1 MLDKMSGAVD
11 IAGATAQVLLAF
23 AAEEHHTSVDNLLTA
38 LQEMGREL
46 LTAQSGM
53 ASLISLFNRAFFA
66 ASGEADPEAAV
77 SRLCKAVEAFQA
89 EQQVDR
95 ETLSRKATALLP
107 VEVSIL
113 THSASSTVF
122 RTILRAK
129 QIGRRPRVYC
139 LESRPLYEGRNLA
152 MGLAENGIDVT
163 LCVDSAVYSNLKDTE
178 LVLVGAD
185 SLAEEG
191 VVAKVGTAGL
201 AVCAQSLGIPCYV
214 LADSTKIWPAS
225 LGEQPLHERAPA
237 DVWADAPDGVRV
249 QSRFYDVTPWQAVA
263 GVITEHGLFTA
274 NEIRTQSRA
283 RTVHRLLQ
291 NIITEV
297 RSTI

>member
-11 IAGATAQVLLAF
+11 IAEATVQVLLAF
-23 AAEEHHTSVDNLLTA
+23 IAEERHASVDDLLAT
-38 LQEMGREL
+38 LQKIGHEI

-53 ASLISLFNRAFFA
+53 ASLVSLFNRIFFA
-66 ASGEADPEAAV
+66 ASGEVDPEAAV
-77 SRLCKAVEAFQA
+77 SALRRTIEAFQK
-89 EQQVDR
+89 EQQAGR

-107 VEVSIL
+107 VGVSIL

-122 RTILRAK
+122 RTILHAR

-163 LCVDSAVYSNLKDTE
+163 LCIDSAVYSNLKDTE

-185 SLAEEG
+185 SLVEEG

-201 AVCAQSLGIPCYV
+201 AVCAQNLGIPCYV
-214 LADSTKIWPAS
+214 LADSTKIWPSS

-237 DVWADAPDGVRV
+237 DVWAEAPEGVRV
-249 QSRFYDVTPWQAVA
+249 QNRFYDITPWQAIA

-274 NEIRTQSRA
+274 NEVRAQSRTL
-283 RTVHRLLQ
+283 TVHRLLQ
-291 NIITEV
+291 NIIAEV